1 MFVSKRIY
9 LLTSLLLL
17 ALLLVACG
25 DKPTDVAEQED
36 GFMLALPRINI
47 DIDEEGMPSVAGI
60 SPETLEKISMGMVDL
75 QQFRMPKNYV
85 DWFTSANVQHME
97 LVHTNDGLYVFVNGN
112 PMPHLAWSGDS
123 LSTAADLAADLDQL
137 NPYMAKVLK
146 LLIPFIQRTG
156 IDVGMTFPMQP
167 GADPIPMRDPDAP
180 LKMAPASEAE
190 NNLAIVRVHVSYD
203 DEGVPSVLA
212 ISSKDIEEALGY
224 SMRQVQLE
232 PAFVDK
238 MEEAGIQHITMR
250 TTPQG
255 LLLWKNDNA
264 LPYLAWSD
272 ENLRNS
278 ATLVDDMVAL
288 YDLPEWDAV
297 REAVNLML
305 PMLDNINGEIV
316 LLFPVPEGV
325 ESIPIPQP

>member
-1 MFVSKRIY
+1 
-9 LLTSLLLL
+9 
-17 ALLLVACG
+17 
-25 DKPTDVAEQED
+25 
-36 GFMLALPRINI
+36 MLALPRITI
-47 DIDEEGMPSVAGI
+47 DVDAEGVPSVAGI
-60 SPETLEKISMGMVDL
+60 SPETLEKLSMGMLDL
-75 QQFRMPKNYV
+75 KDFRLPQNYV

-156 IDVGMTFPMQP
+156 IDVGMTFPMQA
-167 GADPIPMRDPDAP
+167 GADAIPMHDPDVP
-180 LKMAPASEAE
+180 LKSAASEPE
-190 NNLAIVRVHVSYD
+190 SSLAMVRVHVSYD

-212 ISSKDIEEALGY
+212 ISSKDVEEALGY
-224 SMRQVQLE
+224 SLRQVQLE
-232 PAFVDK
+232 PEFIDK
-238 MEEAGIQHITMR
+238 MGDAGIQHITMR
-250 TTPQG
+250 TTPEG
-255 LLLWKNDNA
+255 LVLWSNDDA
-264 LPYLAWSD
+264 LPYLSWSD
-272 ENLRNS
+272 DNLRNS
-278 ATLVDDMVAL
+278 AMLVDDMVAQ
-288 YDLPEWDAV
+288 YNQPEWDAV

-305 PMLDNINGEIV
+305 PMLDNVDGEIV

>member
-17 ALLLVACG
+17 ALLLAACG
-25 DKPTDVAEQED
+25 DKPTDVAEQEG
-36 GFMLALPRINI
+36 GFMLALPRINV
-47 DIDEEGMPSVAGI
+47 DIDEEGVPSVAGI
-60 SPETLEKISMGMVDL
+60 SPETLEKISLGMVDL
-75 QQFRMPKNYV
+75 NEFRMPKNYV
-85 DWFTSANVQHME
+85 DWFTGANVQHME
-97 LVHTNDGLYVFVNGN
+97 VVHTSDGLYVFVNGT
-112 PMPHLAWSGDS
+112 PMPHLAWDGDS
-123 LSTAADLAADLDQL
+123 LSSAADLAADLDQL

-156 IDVGMTFPMQP
+156 IDVGLKFPLQP
-167 GADPIPMRDPDAP
+167 GAEEIPMRSPDAP
-180 LKMAPASEAE
+180 LKSAASEPE
-190 NNLAIVRVHVSYD
+190 SSLAIVRVHVSYD

-224 SMRQVQLE
+224 SLRQVQLE
-232 PAFVDK
+232 PDFVAK
-238 MEEAGIQHITMR
+238 MEDAGIQHITMR
-250 TTPQG
+250 TTPNG
-255 LLLWKNDNA
+255 LLLWKNDDA

-316 LLFPVPEGV
+316 LLFPLTEGA

>member
-17 ALLLVACG
+17 ALLLVSCG
-25 DKPTDVAEQED
+25 DKPTDVAEQEG
-36 GFMLALPRINI
+36 GFMLALPRITI
-47 DIDEEGMPSVAGI
+47 DVDAEGVPSVAGI
-60 SPETLEKISMGMVDL
+60 SPETLEKLSMGMLDL
-75 QQFRMPKNYV
+75 KDFRLPQNYV

-156 IDVGMTFPMQP
+156 IDVGMTFPMQA
-167 GADPIPMRDPDAP
+167 GADAIPMHDPDVP
-180 LKMAPASEAE
+180 LKSAASEPE
-190 NNLAIVRVHVSYD
+190 SSLAMVRVHVSYD

-212 ISSKDIEEALGY
+212 ISSKDVEEALGY
-224 SMRQVQLE
+224 SLRQVQLE
-232 PAFVDK
+232 PEFIDK
-238 MEEAGIQHITMR
+238 MGDAGIQHITMR
-250 TTPQG
+250 TTPEG
-255 LLLWKNDNA
+255 LVLWSNDDA
-264 LPYLAWSD
+264 LPYLSWSD
-272 ENLRNS
+272 DNLRNS
-278 ATLVDDMVAL
+278 AMLVDDMVAQ
-288 YDLPEWDAV
+288 YNQPEWDAV

-305 PMLDNINGEIV
+305 PMLDNVDGEIV

>member
-17 ALLLVACG
+17 ALLLVSCG
-25 DKPTDVAEQED
+25 DKPTDVAEQEG

-47 DIDEEGMPSVAGI
+47 AVDSEGVPSVAGI
-60 SPETLEKISMGMVDL
+60 SPETLEKLSMGMLDL
-75 QQFRMPKNYV
+75 QDFRLPENYV

-97 LVHTNDGLYVFVNGN
+97 LVHTNDGLYVFVNAT

-156 IDVGMTFPMQP
+156 IDVSMTFPLQS
-167 GADPIPMRDPDAP
+167 GADAIHMRDPDAP
-180 LKMAPASEAE
+180 LKSAASEPE
-190 NNLAIVRVHVSYD
+190 SSLAMVRVHVSYD

-212 ISSKDIEEALGY
+212 ISSKDVEEALGY
-224 SMRQVQLE
+224 SLRQVQLD
-232 PAFVDK
+232 PGFIDK
-238 MEEAGIQHITMR
+238 MGDAGVQHITMR
-250 TTPQG
+250 TTPEG
-255 LLLWKNDNA
+255 LVLWSNDAA
-264 LPYLAWSD
+264 LPYLSWSD
-272 ENLRNS
+272 DNLRSS
-278 ATLVDDMVAL
+278 AMLVDDMVAL
-288 YDLPEWDAV
+288 YELPEWDAV

-305 PMLDNINGEIV
+305 PMLDNIDGEIV

>member
-25 DKPTDVAEQED
+25 DKPTEVAEQED

-47 DIDEEGMPSVAGI
+47 DVDEEGVPSVAGI
-60 SPETLEKISMGMVDL
+60 SPETLEKISMGMLDL
-75 QQFRMPKNYV
+75 QNFRLPKNYV
-85 DWFTSANVQHME
+85 EWFTSANVQHME
-97 LVHTNDGLYVFVNGN
+97 VVHTNDGLYVFVNGN

-167 GADPIPMRDPDAP
+167 GADPIPMREPDAP
-180 LKMAPASEAE
+180 LKSAATEPESSVA
-190 NNLAIVRVHVSYD
+190 LVRVHVSYD
-203 DEGVPSVLA
+203 EEGVPSVLS
-212 ISSKDIEEALGY
+212 ISSRDIEEALGY
-224 SMRQVQLE
+224 SLRQVQLE
-232 PAFVDK
+232 PDFVAK
-238 MEEAGIQHITMR
+238 MEDAGIQHITMR
-250 TTPQG
+250 TTPEG
-255 LLLWKNDNA
+255 LLLWSNDKS

-272 ENLRNS
+272 ENLQNS
-278 ATLVDDMVAL
+278 AALVDDMIAL

-305 PMLDNINGEIV
+305 PMLDNINGEFV
-316 LLFPVPEGV
+316 LLFPVPDGV